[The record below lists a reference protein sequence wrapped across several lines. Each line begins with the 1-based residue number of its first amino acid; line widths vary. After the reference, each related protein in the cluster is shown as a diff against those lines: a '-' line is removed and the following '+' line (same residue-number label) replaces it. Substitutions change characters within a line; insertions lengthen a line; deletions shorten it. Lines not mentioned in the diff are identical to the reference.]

1 MGFLN
6 FNGGTIEI
14 AQHKKGDPNKW
25 YHKNLQKNDIVKII
39 EQLDK
44 LFPSNFVNIG
54 CLKN

>member
-1 MGFLN
+1 VGFLN